1 MEGMITVYLVKL
13 VLFGGY
19 ALHYI
24 RMCNRYLES
33 AEKLHPIIWVL
44 SAAIM
49 MQFAATVMHF
59 LHLVSYSSNGVGV
72 KALDVVND
80 VLGSITQVLLQS
92 LLILIALGYT
102 ILQSN
107 LGDLDIILPVVFI
120 VVIINVLL
128 VGFSKIKD
136 DASYKFYENEGA
148 IGWFMCF
155 VRVCLWLWFMWAI
168 NSSKKEA
175 STKIQ
180 NFLNKFALAGT
191 LYFLSYPC
199 LFSFVAF
206 TAAYIRHKLITV
218 GSYCAFA
225 LTVRWL
231 EVLFLRRGEFFNVST
246 LSSSF
251 LPGGG
256 MKIGMMKAE

>member
-1 MEGMITVYLVKL
+1 MIWVYLVKL
-13 VLFGGY
+13 VLFSTY
-19 ALHYI
+19 
-24 RMCNRYLES
+24 S
-33 AEKLHPIIWVL
+33 AYYFRLCKRFMQSADQLHPIIWVL
-44 SAAIM
+44 SAAIG
-49 MQFAATVMHF
+49 MQMVATSLHF
-59 LHLVSYSSNGVGV
+59 VHLLSYSYNGVGI
-72 KALDVVND
+72 KALDVINEI
-80 VLGSITQVLLQS
+80 LGAVTQVLIQS
-92 LLILIALGYT
+92 LLILIGLGYT

-107 LGDLDIILPVVFI
+107 LGDLDIIIPVVFI

-136 DASYKFYENEGA
+136 DASYKFYENEG
-148 IGWFMCF
+148 IVGYFMCL
-155 VRVCLWLWFMWAI
+155 VRVCLWFWFMWAVQ
-168 NSSKKEA
+168 SSKKEA
-175 STKIQ
+175 SLKVKS
-180 NFLNKFALAGT
+180 FLNKFALAGT

-199 LFSFVAF
+199 LFFFVSFW
-206 TAAYIRHKLITV
+206 AAYLRHKVLTV
-218 GSYCAFA
+218 GLYLTFG